1 LAALGGFFAMHS
13 IAPKILI
20 VDDND
25 DNRYTLELFLRTDG
39 YQNIETASDGK
50 QAIAAV
56 AREEF
61 GLVLLD
67 MVMPDLSGEDVLK
80 VLKGNVATRE
90 VPIVVISADSEH
102 ERVSRCIAAGAD
114 DYLSKPFDSAILR
127 ARVAS
132 ALRKHSLR
140 RLEAEYTSRIEQEGK
155 KSEDLLRNVFPPV
168 IAARLRAGEPV
179 IADQVGSASVVFAD
193 IVGFTKITTGMKAYE
208 VVSCLNKL
216 FSEFDQLAAQQG
228 VEKIKTIGDCYMAV
242 SGVPL
247 SRPDHATAAANLA
260 LDMISITERLQTAFP
275 VPFQIRVSIHSGPAM
290 AGVIGRRTFSYD
302 VWGDTVNIAA
312 RLEAAAKP
320 GGVLISAATA
330 AELRDQFEYEACENV
345 LMKDGRA
352 IEAKVLLGRRS
363 R

>member
-1 LAALGGFFAMHS
+1 
-13 IAPKILI
+13 
-20 VDDND
+20 
-25 DNRYTLELFLRTDG
+25 
-39 YQNIETASDGK
+39 
-50 QAIAAV
+50 
-56 AREEF
+56 
-61 GLVLLD
+61 
-67 MVMPDLSGEDVLK
+67 
-80 VLKGNVATRE
+80 
-90 VPIVVISADSEH
+90 
-102 ERVSRCIAAGAD
+102 
-114 DYLSKPFDSAILR
+114 
-127 ARVAS
+127 
-132 ALRKHSLR
+132 
-140 RLEAEYTSRIEQEGK
+140 
-155 KSEDLLRNVFPPV
+155 
-168 IAARLRAGEPV
+168 
-179 IADQVGSASVVFAD
+179 VVFAD